1 MNDQKVNWYLNMK
14 KPAIIVSAK
23 LIPVAMGMVKEN
35 EADDKA
41 LNMTSAEIKIREKAR
56 IT

>member
-41 LNMTSAEIKIREKAR
+41 LKMTSAEIKIREKAR